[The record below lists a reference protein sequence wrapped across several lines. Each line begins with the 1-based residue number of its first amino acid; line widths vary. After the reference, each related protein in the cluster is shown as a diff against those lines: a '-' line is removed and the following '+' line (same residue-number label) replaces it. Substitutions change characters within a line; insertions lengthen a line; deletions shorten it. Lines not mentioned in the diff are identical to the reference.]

1 MFKEGFE
8 GFIKDTLAS
17 FFSDANAITRLCL
30 MLKNV
35 KLAIKDWLP
44 SRRIDH
50 KARLLEIENLVQDLD
65 IQAETSPLSQ
75 EEWSRK

>member
-1 MFKEGFE
+1 
-8 GFIKDTLAS
+8 
-17 FFSDANAITRLCL
+17 
-30 MLKNV
+30 MLKKV